1 MEQLDSVLV
10 ILVQSLKETVTLI
23 ANVKEVSDVDQEIAL
38 IILDLI
44 LTLIVVIL
52 LFLVMVSFAQ
62 LIYHVV

>member
-1 MEQLDSVLV
+1 MEKLDSVLV
-10 ILVQSLKETVTLI
+10 ILVRNLKETVTLI

-52 LFLVMVSFAQ
+52 LFLVMVIFAQ

>member
-52 LFLVMVSFAQ
+52 LFLVMVIFAQ